1 MMRRETQTLL
11 GLMLSSFI
19 VNLGWGAILP
29 FMAIYADLFFFD
41 FDWGFMVI
49 NVTTQI
55 GLLTSAMMISRA
67 FLAPVYGRMSDV
79 AGRKSVIV
87 VGLAMYVFLTFGF
100 GLAQA
105 FWSLFLVRFFQG
117 IASALVWPVA
127 ESAIVDISEEDK
139 RGRNLGWFIL
149 SQTLGW
155 AIGPF
160 LGSGLFSISKLIVT
174 TDVSAFRV
182 TFFMLGGLSFLA
194 FLAFNFMVIDPKTE
208 KAKMSFK
215 ELWIALKEVLRTTG
229 KIRLGV
235 PSFLKP
241 SFWRERNSSL
251 KAIYVLSF
259 TNGFNFSMVFPILS
273 LFLEDSYLL
282 TPEFIGVVF
291 GISGIVGVSFNPLGG
306 YLADKTSKKGV
317 VVISGMLS
325 ATLLF
330 FLGYE
335 MIIYGLIALFVTR
348 QLIQQINMPAFRALQ
363 ADLVEEKIRGMEF
376 GNVQM
381 FNNLGAVLGPIIG
394 GILYG
399 QFRWTKWSVGSV
411 NIFGIEVLMAITALI
426 MILSS
431 IMIFF
436 FVKKKDM
443 IISTKPKDIEQ
454 VPVIIEAD

>member
-1 MMRRETQTLL
+1 MRRETQTLL

-436 FVKKKDM
+436 FVNFFEAHRLKFFM
-443 IISTKPKDIEQ
+443 KPVYIYLKLSSI
-454 VPVIIEAD
+454 